1 MFYKLGTD
9 AQKVMVEESGKSHA
23 LTETIAADTTLTAE
37 DSGKCFTLSAAAG
50 AEITLPAVSAV
61 GFCARFVTGLAF
73 ATTDWTIVS
82 ATDVIQGNVVV
93 AGAHVAGSDENT
105 ISFVASAESVGDWV
119 EIYSDGTNW
128 YASGSG
134 VTSGS
139 ITFTA
144 P

>member
-1 MFYKLGTD
+1 MFYKLLSNG
-9 AQKVMVEESGKSHA
+9 QRVLVQEEGKTHA
-23 LTETIAADTTLTAE
+23 LPETITAAQTLTDE

-50 AEITLPAVSAV
+50 AEVSLPAVTSE
-61 GFCARFVTGLAF
+61 GFCARFVVGLAF

-82 ATDVIQGNVVV
+82 TTNVIQGNAIV
-93 AGAHVAGSDENT
+93 AGAHVAASDENT
-105 ISFVASAESVGDWV
+105 ISFVASAESVGDYID
-119 EIYSDGTNW
+119 IYSDGTNW

-144 P
+144 V